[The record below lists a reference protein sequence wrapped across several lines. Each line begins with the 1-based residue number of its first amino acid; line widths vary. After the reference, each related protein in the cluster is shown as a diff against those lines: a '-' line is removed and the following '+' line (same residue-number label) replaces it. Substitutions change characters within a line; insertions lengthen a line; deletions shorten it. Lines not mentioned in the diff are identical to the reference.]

1 MSMTPVI
8 YFLPSRVQVEV
19 DEDDHDDGDDDH
31 DGGDDNHDGG
41 KHVHDGDDR
50 HDDDGAHLAGHG
62 ASLQAIKELFGRA
75 WKYLN
80 C

>member
-31 DGGDDNHDGG
+31 DGG
-41 KHVHDGDDR
+41 KHVHDGDDD
-50 HDDDGAHLAGHG
+50 HGGAHLAGHG

-75 WKYLN
+75 
-80 C
+80 

>member
-8 YFLPSRVQVEV
+8 YFLTPRAQVEV

-31 DGGDDNHDGG
+31 DGGE
-41 KHVHDGDDR
+41 HVHDGDDD
-50 HDDDGAHLAGHG
+50 HDGAHLAGHG

>member
-19 DEDDHDDGDDDH
+19 DEDDHDDGYDDH
-31 DGGDDNHDGG
+31 DGGE
-41 KHVHDGDDR
+41 HVHDGDDD
-50 HDDDGAHLAGHG
+50 HDGAHLAGHG
-62 ASLQAIKELFGRA
+62 DSLQAIKELFGRA